1 MAVIS
6 VTGTGKICRAP
17 DAAEISVRLESFG
30 REYGECC
37 ELCAAKEAD
46 LKKAVLAVGASEKDL
61 KTASYNVAAKYESVQ
76 EKGAYK
82 SVFTGFACTH
92 VLKLIVALEGDKLKK
107 TLEAVLL
114 SSAEAGLTL
123 RFTVSDRGGAV
134 NSMLGNAY
142 ADAYA
147 KACALAAAGGFK
159 LGALKSVKEGE
170 LPGGLWSRSEA
181 AMPVMKVK
189 AAAFS
194 APDVT
199 PEDVEESVTVYA
211 EWEVV

>member
-1 MAVIS
+1 MSVIC
-6 VTGTGKICRAP
+6 VTGTGKISAAP
-17 DAAEISVRLESFG
+17 DEAEICVRLESFG
-30 REYGECC
+30 REYGECS
-37 ELCAAKEAD
+37 ELCAAKED
-46 LKKAVLAVGASEKDL
+46 RLKKALLSSGASEKDL

-92 VLKLIVALEGDKLKK
+92 VLKLTVALAGDKLKK
-107 TLEAVLL
+107 TLEALL
-114 SSAEAGLTL
+114 SSGAEAGLTL
-123 RFTVSDRGGAV
+123 RFTVSDRGGAL
-134 NSMLGNAY
+134 NSMLEKAY
-142 ADAYA
+142 SDAYS

-159 LGALKSVKEGE
+159 LGALKSVREGE

-181 AMPVMKVK
+181 AMPLTKVR

-199 PEDVEESVTVYA
+199 PEEIEESVTVYA
-211 EWEVV
+211 EWETV